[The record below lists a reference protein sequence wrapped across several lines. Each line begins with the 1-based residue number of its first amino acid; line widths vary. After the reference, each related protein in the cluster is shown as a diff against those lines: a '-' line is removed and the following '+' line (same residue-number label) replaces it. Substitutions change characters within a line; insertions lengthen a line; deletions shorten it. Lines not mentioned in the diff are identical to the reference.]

1 MFENEANVQ
10 TRDVTKP
17 EVNDY
22 VTGAQSHWQVGI
34 LSPPSLAVP
43 RVVLPGGSSAH
54 CSLSQRTEPFRNG
67 PLSIFLLAC

>member
-43 RVVLPGGSSAH
+43 RVVLPGGSI
-54 CSLSQRTEPFRNG
+54 LS
-67 PLSIFLLAC
+67 SKLLISTYMD